1 MLQFAFLQI
10 VIYYILLKKKIKITL
25 CSILLIT
32 LITLINY
39 EHGVAVRKKFTHS
52 QKAEKKLLLAKNFPP
67 TPHHFSN
74 TLSLSCQI
82 QMVERADLG
91 VGPK

>member
-10 VIYYILLKKKIKITL
+10 VIYYILLKRFIFKVTL

-32 LITLINY
+32 LINF

-52 QKAEKKLLLAKNFPP
+52 QKAEKKFLLAKNFPP

-74 TLSLSCQI
+74 SLSLSCQI